1 MPEIRESLALWERYG
16 EYVLMATAYQDRV
29 LTRAHGST
37 IVDADGNTLIDLEA
51 GQICSILG
59 HNHPKLIERIVAQT
73 QEILHHGTGFLSRPV
88 LEASAKMADI
98 APGELKKSI
107 ILSTGAEANECA
119 FRIARSFTGKRG
131 IVGFDKGY
139 SGLTL
144 ATMAVGGNSNDA
156 SLAVPG
162 ALKILTPDCAHCPVA
177 ATYPACDYLCAS
189 VSEKILD
196 AHNRDGIA
204 AIVVEPI
211 LSSGGMIFPPPGYF
225 KRLHELA
232 RKYGA
237 LLIADEAQTG
247 MARTGTW
254 FAMEADGVV
263 PDILVFSKGVGGG
276 FPASGVIVTD
286 EIADQIMDR
295 FGNFSSH
302 QSEPVAAIAISTV
315 IDVIK
320 EEGLLARA
328 PEAGERL
335 MGGLRRLSEKYHVLG
350 NIRGR
355 GLMVGADALALPA
368 QGLTREEAGL
378 TFEFLCRDAGV
389 HLKSIH
395 GGAIFRILPA
405 LTITDQEIDAT
416 LGVFEDVMTR
426 MVNGGAVGLRR
437 ESRNRFTRRLEE
449 VRAGGLTMKRVIKKA
464 WETSP
469 AELYRRVARLV
480 EGG

>member
-1 MPEIRESLALWERYG
+1 MPDIRESLALWERYG

-29 LTRAHGST
+29 LARARGST

-59 HNHPKLIERIVAQT
+59 HNHPKLMQRLVEQAQ
-73 QEILHHGTGFLSRPV
+73 EMLHHGTGFLSKPV
-88 LEASAKMADI
+88 LEASAKMAEI
-98 APGELKKSI
+98 APGKLKKSV

-119 FRIARSFTGKRG
+119 FRIARYFTGKRG

-144 ATMAVGGNSNDA
+144 ATMAVGGNSHDA

-162 ALKILTPDCAHCPVA
+162 ALKILTPDCPHCPVA
-177 ATYPACDYLCAS
+177 TAYPACDFLCAS
-189 VSEKILD
+189 VSQKVLE

-211 LSSGGMIFPPPGYF
+211 LSSGGIIFPPPGYF
-225 KRLHELA
+225 KRLYELA
-232 RKYGA
+232 RHYGA

-247 MARTGTW
+247 MGRTGTW
-254 FAMEADGVV
+254 FGIEADGVV

-276 FPASGVIVTD
+276 FPASGVIVSD
-286 EIADQIMDR
+286 EIADRIMDQ

-302 QSEPVAAIAISTV
+302 QSDPVSAAAISAV
-315 IDVIK
+315 IDIIR

-328 PEAGERL
+328 VQAGERL
-335 MGGLRRLSEKYHVLG
+335 LGGLRALSEKYSVLG

-355 GLMVGADALALPA
+355 GLMIGADALALQA
-368 QGLTREEAGL
+368 HGLTREESGL
-378 TFEFLCRDAGV
+378 TFEFLCREAGV

-405 LTITDQEIDAT
+405 LTISDQEIDAT
-416 LGVFEDVMTR
+416 LQVFENVMIR
-426 MVNGGAVGLRR
+426 LVNEGATGVRR

-449 VRAGGLTMKRVIKKA
+449 VRAEGLTLKRAIRKA
-464 WETSP
+464 WELSP
-469 AELYRRVARLV
+469 ADLYRRVVRFTDRT
-480 EGG
+480 

>member
-1 MPEIRESLALWERYG
+1 MPDTRESLALWERYG
-16 EYVLMATAYQDRV
+16 EFVLMATAYQDRV
-29 LTRAHGST
+29 LTRARGST
-37 IVDADGNTLIDLEA
+37 ITDADGNVLIDLEA

-59 HNHPKLIERIVAQT
+59 HNHPKFIQRIVEQT

-88 LEASAKMADI
+88 FEASARMAEI
-98 APGELKKSI
+98 APGALKKSI
-107 ILSTGAEANECA
+107 FLSTGAEANECA
-119 FRIARSFTGKRG
+119 FRIARAYTGRRG

-144 ATMAVGGNSNDA
+144 ATMAVGGNSHDA

-162 ALKILTPDCAHCPVA
+162 ALKLLTPDCAHCPVA
-177 ATYPACDYLCAS
+177 TTYPACDFLCAT
-189 VSEKILD
+189 VSEQILD

-225 KRLHELA
+225 RRLQELA
-232 RKYGA
+232 RRCGA

-254 FAMEADGVV
+254 FGIEADGVV

-286 EIADQIMDR
+286 EIADRIMGG

-302 QSEPVAAIAISTV
+302 QSEPVAAVAVSTV

-328 PEAGERL
+328 PLAGDRL
-335 MGGLRRLSEKYHVLG
+335 TGGLRALSDKYHVLG
-350 NIRGR
+350 NIRSR
-355 GLMVGADALALPA
+355 GLMIGVDSLALPA
-368 QGLTREEAGL
+368 QGLSREEAGL
-378 TFEFLCRDAGV
+378 TFEFLCREAGV

-395 GGAIFRILPA
+395 NGTIFRILPA

-416 LGVFEDVMTR
+416 LRIFEEVMIR
-426 MVNGGAVGLRR
+426 MVNGGAAGVRR

-449 VRAGGLTMKRVIKKA
+449 RRTERLTMKRAIQQA
-464 WETSP
+464 WESSP
-469 AELYRRVARLV
+469 ADLFRKVAKLIDRD
-480 EGG
+480 